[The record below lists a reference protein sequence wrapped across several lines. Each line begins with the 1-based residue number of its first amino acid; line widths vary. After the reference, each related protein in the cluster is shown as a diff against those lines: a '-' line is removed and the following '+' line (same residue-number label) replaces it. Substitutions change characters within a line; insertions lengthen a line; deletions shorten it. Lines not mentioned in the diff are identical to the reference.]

1 MRCPS
6 CLVCR
11 PFLFLCES
19 ITENIVACLVLS
31 ARFAS
36 RILKREVL
44 SARFARG
51 EREEGTHAGLHTP
64 PPLRFAQYFSPFSF
78 IIIFFIGQPAYLQPF
93 ACAAVLPHLEQ
104 VLPADFFA
112 AFFIGVISSS
122 PFSCGTCPRL
132 RVRLRWLASGAFL
145 LSSPYGCSR
154 RSSSWSC
161 PS

>member
-19 ITENIVACLVLS
+19 ITENIVACL
-31 ARFAS
+31 
-36 RILKREVL
+36 VL

-64 PPLRFAQYFSPFSF
+64 PPLRFAQYFSPFSIFSCF
-78 IIIFFIGQPAYLQPF
+78 IIIFFMGQPAPLQPF

-154 RSSSWSC
+154 RSSSGSC